1 MFVAEFEHPSD
12 AHSIPV
18 EPVLEPIYSNLVAIG
33 YDVTES
39 EIHRILRKYDSPG
52 RVIVITFQI

>member
-1 MFVAEFEHPSD
+1 MFVAEFVHPSD
-12 AHSIPV
+12 EHSIPV
-18 EPVLEPIYSNLVAIG
+18 EPILEPIYNNLIAIG

-39 EIHRILRKYDSPG
+39 EIHRILGKYDSPG